1 MYTISPL
8 SNVDYLEMI
17 EVWEAS
23 VRATHDFLPEA
34 RMLELK
40 PLILDQYFDAVQ
52 LFGVKEDGKLLG
64 FLGIHETDIEMLFI
78 RPDARRKGV
87 GKALLLHAIEN
98 LYCTK
103 VDVNE
108 QNPQAVDFYLYM
120 GFQIVGRSPLDGQ
133 GEPYP
138 ILHLSLS

>member
-1 MYTISPL
+1 MYTIGSL
-8 SNVDYLEMI
+8 DQSDYLEMI

-23 VRATHDFLPEA
+23 VRATHDFLPET
-34 RMLELK
+34 RILELK
-40 PLILDQYFDAVQ
+40 PLILDQYFDAVT
-52 LFGVKEDGKLLG
+52 LFGVKVEGKLMG

-78 RPDARRKGV
+78 APEARGKGV
-87 GKALLLHAIEN
+87 GKALLLHAVQE
-98 LYCTK
+98 LGCQK

-108 QNPQAVDFYLYM
+108 QNQQAVDFYLYM

-138 ILHLSLS
+138 LLHMKLR